1 MIVRAGATSERQS
14 NLWNV
19 QILTN
24 TLHRRKEIIVANDRK
39 QREKVD
45 SADEMKHNRAVFSL
59 IV

>member
-1 MIVRAGATSERQS
+1 MIAAGATFERQS

-39 QREKVD
+39 QRKKVD
-45 SADEMKHNRAVFSL
+45 SADEMKHDRPVFSL
-59 IV
+59 II